1 MPREPAPEPTLK
13 RSLSLP
19 LLTLYGVG
27 TTVGAGIYVLIGKV
41 VGEAGVYAPLSFLL
55 AAALAG
61 LSALSFAEM
70 SARFPASAGEAV
82 YVQEGLGW
90 RPLTVLVGLLVVA
103 AGLVSCATLAHGFVG
118 YMAQFV
124 DLPAPLLLLALV
136 GTLGLIAG
144 IGITESVALAAV
156 LTLLEVG
163 GLVAIIG
170 GAAFGAS
177 APVLGVAETVGAP
190 LLWTGVLSGAVLA
203 FYAFIGFEDMVN
215 VAEEVRDV
223 RRNLPRAILATLVI
237 TSAFYV
243 AISLIAVAM
252 VPAGLLAESEAP
264 LALLF
269 ERTTGL
275 AGAPISVIAI
285 LAVLNGMLI
294 QIIMAARVLYGMGAR
309 GWLPAA
315 LAHVNPRTRT
325 PLRATALVTAIVL
338 ALALAFPIV
347 TLAKATSAVAL
358 SIFTLVNLSLHRL
371 KSVDTAP
378 PTGFTAPRWLP
389 LLGALASAA
398 LLAFEL
404 SHTLLG

>member
-1 MPREPAPEPTLK
+1 MPRAPAPEPTLK

-27 TTVGAGIYVLIGKV
+27 TTIGAGIYVLIGKV

-82 YVQEGLGW
+82 YVQEGLG
-90 RPLTVLVGLLVVA
+90 RRRLTVVVGLLVVA

-118 YMAQFV
+118 YMTEFV
-124 DLPAPLLLLALV
+124 DLPDAVLLVALV
-136 GTLGLIAG
+136 GALGLIAS

-170 GAAFGAS
+170 GAAFGES
-177 APVLGVAETVGAP
+177 AAAIEITPSAGAP
-190 LLWTGVLSGAVLA
+190 LIWTGVLSGAVLA

-215 VAEEVRDV
+215 VAEEVKDA
-223 RRNLPRAILATLVI
+223 RRTLPRAILATLVI

-252 VPAGLLAESEAP
+252 VPAGLLAESDAP

-294 QIIMAARVLYGMGAR
+294 QIIMAARVLYGMGSR
-309 GWLPAA
+309 GWLPAV

-325 PLRATALVTAIVL
+325 PLRSTALATAIVL
-338 ALALAFPIV
+338 GLALAFPIV

-371 KSVDTAP
+371 KAADPAP
-378 PTGFTAPRWLP
+378 HEGFTAPRWLP

-404 SHTLLG
+404 GHGLLG

>member
-1 MPREPAPEPTLK
+1 MSRETAPPPILK

-70 SARFPASAGEAV
+70 SARFPMSAGEAV
-82 YVQEGLGW
+82 YVREGLGW
-90 RPLTVLVGLLVVA
+90 RPLALLVGLLVVA

-118 YMAQFV
+118 YMATFV
-124 DLPAPLLLLALV
+124 DLPDAVLLLALV
-136 GTLGLIAG
+136 GALGLIAG

-163 GLVAIIG
+163 GLMAIIG
-170 GAAFGAS
+170 GAAIGTGAATPEPAWTGS
-177 APVLGVAETVGAP
+177 APLV
-190 LLWTGVLSGAVLA
+190 WTGVLSGAVLA

-223 RRNLPRAILATLVI
+223 RRTLPRAIILTLAV

-243 AISLIAVAM
+243 LISLIAVAT
-252 VPAGLLAESEAP
+252 VPAGLLADSEAP

-275 AGAPISVIAI
+275 AGTPISVIAI

-294 QIIMAARVLYGMGAR
+294 QIIMAARVLYGMGSR

-315 LAHVNPRTRT
+315 LARVNPRTRT
-325 PLRATALVTAIVL
+325 PLRSTALATVVVL

-358 SIFTLVNLSLHRL
+358 TVFTLVNLSLHRL
-371 KSVDTAP
+371 KSVTPAAHD
-378 PTGFTAPRWLP
+378 GFTAPRWLP

-404 SHTLLG
+404 SHAVLG

>member
-1 MPREPAPEPTLK
+1 MPRARAPEPTLK

-55 AAALAG
+55 AATLAG

-82 YVQEGLGW
+82 YVQEGLGR

-124 DLPAPLLLLALV
+124 DLPDVVLLVALV

-170 GAAFGAS
+170 GAAFGAAA
-177 APVLGVAETVGAP
+177 APPEPAWIGGAP

-215 VAEEVRDV
+215 VAEEVKDV
-223 RRNLPRAILATLVI
+223 RRTLPRAILATLVI

-243 AISLIAVAM
+243 AISLIAVAT
-252 VPAGLLAESEAP
+252 VPP
-264 LALLF
+264 
-269 ERTTGL
+269 
-275 AGAPISVIAI
+275 P
-285 LAVLNGMLI
+285 
-294 QIIMAARVLYGMGAR
+294 
-309 GWLPAA
+309 PACWRRP
-315 LAHVNPRTRT
+315 HSPGRKT
-325 PLRATALVTAIVL
+325 
-338 ALALAFPIV
+338 
-347 TLAKATSAVAL
+347 
-358 SIFTLVNLSLHRL
+358 
-371 KSVDTAP
+371 
-378 PTGFTAPRWLP
+378 
-389 LLGALASAA
+389 
-398 LLAFEL
+398 
-404 SHTLLG
+404 